1 VKPSADQP
9 AFLNRRQFLGHSV
22 RSIGAAAVAVSSDR
36 EALAAILESSVPDFG
51 IMLNDDGGQS
61 FTDIDPKRSEA
72 ALRTKVRSLADTA
85 VRTLI
90 YQVVAGSEIALYPTK
105 VGSAWGWR
113 KAPGESA
120 PPWDKQ
126 MPFLRAAAAN
136 SLDAGRMA
144 GEEARAMGLRF
155 MPGYRM
161 NDAHFSSKPFDHPAT
176 GRFWI
181 ENHERFKI
189 GQAPSERM
197 QFVANLLDYS
207 HAEVRAHRLAILSEI
222 IGRYADIMDGVQLDF
237 MRQPYLFPPGTGEA
251 RQDLMNEFIAQ
262 VRAKLDEAG
271 KQQGRF
277 LCLSVRVPPTLPGCR
292 WAGLDVKAWLQRR
305 LVNVLV
311 LSPSMTLAHDM
322 PVDEFVALAEP
333 TGAKV
338 YPAVFRQTPFIWP
351 FTTEPSV
358 DSYRRSPSRVVTAA
372 QVRGAALNYLPMG
385 AAGFELFNFNLP
397 PASFTLDAI
406 AALANPRNGQRIY
419 AITQAYASDRE
430 DTEYRKQIPVV
441 LSPAAPAELT
451 LIVGENLAERD
462 LRDKTHATLRL
473 GLHGLGKRQPD
484 ILIDVNGRPI
494 YNGPVA
500 KIATPVSGRESQPS
514 KLNPPRV
521 ETYLQ
526 MRLTDGAI
534 FRTGR
539 NQLSLHLQTPDARAS
554 VRVVEVQLA
563 VANGR

>member
-1 VKPSADQP
+1 MKLPLAIALS
-9 AFLNRRQFLGHSV
+9 L
-22 RSIGAAAVAVSSDR
+22 AVAA
-36 EALAAILESSVPDFG
+36 EAGSAPSVPDFG

-61 FTDIDPKRSEA
+61 FTDLDPKRSEA
-72 ALRTKVRSLADTA
+72 ALRVKIRSLEGTA

-105 VGSAWGWR
+105 VGSMWGWR

-120 PPWDKQ
+120 SPWNQQ
-126 MPFLRAAAAN
+126 MPFLRAAVTN
-136 SLDAGRMA
+136 GLDAGRTA

-189 GQAPSERM
+189 GSAPSERM
-197 QFVANLLDYS
+197 RFVANLLDYS
-207 HAEVRAHRLAILSEI
+207 HTEVRAHRLGIVREI

-251 RQDLMNEFIAQ
+251 RRDLMTEFIAQ

-277 LCLSVRVPPTLPGCR
+277 LCLSVRVPPTLQGCR
-292 WAGLDVKAWLQRR
+292 WAGLDVKAWLDRR

-311 LSPSMTLAHDM
+311 LSPAMTLAHDM

-338 YPAVFRQTPFIWP
+338 YPAVFRHTPFIWP
-351 FTTEPSV
+351 FTTEPTA
-358 DSYRRSPSRVVTAA
+358 DSYRRSPSHIVTAA

-397 PASFTLDAI
+397 PAQFTLDAI

-430 DTEYRKQIPVV
+430 DTEYRKQIPVA
-441 LSPAAPAELT
+441 LSPASPAELT
-451 LIVGENLAERD
+451 LIVGEDLTGRD
-462 LRDKTHATLRL
+462 LCNQTHAALRL
-473 GLHGLGKRQPD
+473 GLHGLGKQQPNLR
-484 ILIDVNGRPI
+484 IEINGRPI
-494 YNGPVA
+494 YDGPVA
-500 KIATPVSGRESQPS
+500 QIATPVSGRESQPS
-514 KLNPPRV
+514 RLNPPRV

-526 MRLTDGAI
+526 VRVTDGAV
-534 FRTGR
+534 FRAGR
-539 NQLSLHLQTPDARAS
+539 NKLSLRLQAPDARTK
-554 VRVVEVQLA
+554 VQVVEAQLT
-563 VANGR
+563 VLDGG

>member
-1 VKPSADQP
+1 
-9 AFLNRRQFLGHSV
+9 
-22 RSIGAAAVAVSSDR
+22 
-36 EALAAILESSVPDFG
+36 
-51 IMLNDDGGQS
+51 MLNEDGGQS
-61 FTDIDPKRSEA
+61 FTNIDPKRSEA
-72 ALRTKVRSLADTA
+72 ALRTKIRSLEGTA

-113 KAPGESA
+113 KAPGESE

-136 SLDAGRMA
+136 GLDAGRIA

-189 GQAPSERM
+189 GSAPSERM
-197 QFVANLLDYS
+197 HFIANLLDYS
-207 HAEVRAHRLAILSEI
+207 HAEVRAHRLAIVREI
-222 IGRYADIMDGVQLDF
+222 IERYADLMDGVQLDF
-237 MRQPYLFPPGTGEA
+237 MRQPFLFPPGTGAA
-251 RQDLMNEFIAQ
+251 RQDLMTEFISN
-262 VRAKLDEAG
+262 VRTKLDEAG
-271 KQQGRF
+271 SRHGRF
-277 LCLSVRVPPTLPGCR
+277 LCLSVRVPPTLQGCR

-322 PVDEFVALAEP
+322 PVDEFVALAKP
-333 TGAKV
+333 ACAKV
-338 YPAVFRQTPFIWP
+338 FPAVFRQTPFLWP
-351 FTTEPSV
+351 FTPTPTAG
-358 DSYRRSPSRVVTAA
+358 SYRRSPSRVVTTA

-385 AAGFELFNFNLP
+385 AAGFELYNFNLP
-397 PASFTLDAI
+397 PAAFTLDAI
-406 AALANPRNGQRIY
+406 AALAKPREGERIY

-430 DTEYRKQIPVV
+430 DLVEYRKQIPVA
-441 LSPAAPAELT
+441 LASASPTELT
-451 LIVGENLAERD
+451 LIVGENLSERD
-462 LRDKTHATLRL
+462 LRKQSHAALRL
-473 GLHGLGKRQPD
+473 GLHGLGKQQPD
-484 ILIDVNGRPI
+484 LRIEINGHPI
-494 YNGPVA
+494 HDGPLA

-521 ETYLQ
+521 ETYVQ
-526 MRLTDGAI
+526 TRVTDGAV
-534 FRTGR
+534 FRAGR
-539 NQLSLHLQTPDARAS
+539 NQLTLRVTALDSRAK
-554 VRVVEVQLA
+554 VQVVEAQLA
-563 VANGR
+563 VRDGP